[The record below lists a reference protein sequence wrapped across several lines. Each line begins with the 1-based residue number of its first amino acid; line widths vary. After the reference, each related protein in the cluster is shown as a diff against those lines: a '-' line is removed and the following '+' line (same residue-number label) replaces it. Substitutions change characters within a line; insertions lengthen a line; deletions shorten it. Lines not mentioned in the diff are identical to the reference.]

1 MEFLLDPNIAYLFLM
16 AGILFTLLAIVTP
29 GTGLLEVGAL
39 VCLAVAGYAVY
50 NLSFNLWAL
59 IVMGAS
65 LVPFLF
71 AIRQPKRGI
80 LLALS
85 LLLLAVGSVFLFARE
100 NGLPAVNPFV
110 ALAVSAFVTVFLWM
124 TVGKSIQAMLA
135 RPSHDLGALI
145 GQVGEARTD
154 VHAEGSV
161 QVNGEMWSAQS
172 NELISAGS
180 KVRVLGRNGFVL
192 MVEKSQTKS

>member
-16 AGILFTLLAIVTP
+16 AGILFTLLAVVTP

-65 LVPFLF
+65 LVPFLL

-85 LLLLAVGSVFLFARE
+85 LLLLMAGSVFLFARE

-110 ALAVSAFVTVFLWM
+110 ALIVSAFVTGFLWV

-135 RPSHDLGALI
+135 RPTHDLGSLI

-172 NELISAGS
+172 SELISAGS

-192 MVEKSQTKS
+192 VVEKNQTKS